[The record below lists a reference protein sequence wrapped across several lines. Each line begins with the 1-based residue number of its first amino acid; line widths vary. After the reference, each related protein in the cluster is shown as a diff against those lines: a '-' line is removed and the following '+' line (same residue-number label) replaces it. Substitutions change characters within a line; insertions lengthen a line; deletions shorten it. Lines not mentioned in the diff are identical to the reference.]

1 MDEEK
6 KALAIRKRIFCEIK
20 EEFENN
26 ATEGERATEAAASG
40 ELESKKRKL
49 LTQNDDEDG
58 LKQLEDAKQSRLLP
72 EGLVKLD
79 SSVRVKC
86 DKKGCKT
93 CAHVAEPFL
102 HFATSRGKEHSKAGE
117 CHLCQ
122 LYEQDDFLCSLVAVE
137 KARLKLQKEKK

>member
-1 MDEEK
+1 M
-6 KALAIRKRIFCEIK
+6 
-20 EEFENN
+20 
-26 ATEGERATEAAASG
+26 EGERATEAAASG
-40 ELESKKRKL
+40 ELESKRRKL
-49 LTQNDDEDG
+49 STQNDDEDG

-86 DKKGCKT
+86 DKKGWKT
-93 CAHVAEPFL
+93 CAHVTEPFL
-102 HFATSRGKEHSKAGE
+102 HFATSGGKEHSKAGE

-122 LYEQDDFLCSLVAVE
+122 LYEQDDLLCSLVVVE